1 MKCSLSEAVEQTI
14 LFINDALQVSAHSQI
29 FRFFKAENKELAE
42 PAGPLSA
49 SLCLHSNP
57 WKDRSVHFSL
67 FLISCPIG
75 ADVHLLLRQ
84 RTSVPPGSPVPGL
97 HTQL

>member
-14 LFINDALQVSAHSQI
+14 LFINDPLQVSAHSRI

-49 SLCLHSNP
+49 SLCSHSNP
-57 WKDRSVHFSL
+57 CENRGVHFSL
-67 FLISCPIG
+67 FLISCQIEPN
-75 ADVHLLLRQ
+75 VNLLLKQ
-84 RTSVPPGSPVPGL
+84 RTSVPPGSPHGCD
-97 HTQL
+97 